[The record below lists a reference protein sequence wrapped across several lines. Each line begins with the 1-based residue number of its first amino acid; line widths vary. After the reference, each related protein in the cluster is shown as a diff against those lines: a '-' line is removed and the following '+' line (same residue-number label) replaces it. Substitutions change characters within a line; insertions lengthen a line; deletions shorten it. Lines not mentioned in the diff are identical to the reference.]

1 MTAIRLLTLK
11 LSVDAIILAI
21 ACFTLHFGIT
31 VLVAAS
37 VTGLQT
43 AVIVAAYILTAAA
56 ISIPYLRWRRGAG
69 ADARATLGRED

>member
-21 ACFTLHFGIT
+21 TCFTRHFGIT

-43 AVIVAAYILTAAA
+43 AVIVAVYILTAAA
-56 ISIPYLRWRRGAG
+56 ISIPHLRWRRGAG
-69 ADARATLGRED
+69 ANARATLGRED